1 MYRKEKR
8 TKTSLD
14 GEVEII
20 EKEER
25 SSSGLLEFCVAILTI
40 SVSILTVTLILQSFN
55 HASSNRGLD
64 RTINQLEKRM

>member
-1 MYRKEKR
+1 VYRKEKY

-20 EKEER
+20 EKESR

-40 SVSILTVTLILQSFN
+40 TLSILTVTLILQN
-55 HASSNRGLD
+55 YASSNRGLD
-64 RTINQLEKRM
+64 RPINQFDQRM

>member
-1 MYRKEKR
+1 VYKKEKY

-14 GEVEII
+14 GEVEIV
-20 EKEER
+20 EKESR

-40 SVSILTVTLILQSFN
+40 TLSILTATLILNQVN

-64 RTINQLEKRM
+64 QSVPQPEK

>member
-20 EKEER
+20 ETEER
-25 SSSGLLEFCVAILTI
+25 SSSGLLEFCGAIIAI
-40 SVSILTVTLILQSFN
+40 SFSILVVTLVLQN
-55 HASSNRGLD
+55 HDSHNRGLD
-64 RTINQLEKRM
+64 RTINQFEKRM

>member
-1 MYRKEKR
+1 VYRKEKY

-20 EKEER
+20 EKEEK

-40 SVSILTVTLILQSFN
+40 SISILTATIILQN
-55 HASSNRGLD
+55 HASSHRGLD
-64 RTINQLEKRM
+64 RPINQFDRRM

>member
-1 MYRKEKR
+1 MYRKEKY

-20 EKEER
+20 EKESR

-40 SVSILTVTLILQSFN
+40 TLSILTVTLILQN

-64 RTINQLEKRM
+64 QPINQFDSRM